1 MKKNVGVTF
10 PDKDLSIGAIVQN
23 KAVVANQQIL
33 LKRALVCDLGYRHRT
48 CGIRHL
54 WDPGLQVNAV
64 IRIE

>member
-54 WDPGLQVNAV
+54 
-64 IRIE
+64 